1 MVCEERLWL
10 ALSVVNDPGC
20 PLFFGGRL
28 SAHGKGRGVWL
39 KQLVVQTDFDSEFGP
54 SWNRKNGRPALT
66 ELVEPNARCAG
77 SVLPSA
83 PTHSDLEA
91 GHGLM
96 EPEFAAVE
104 RSCGDV
110 RVF

>member
-1 MVCEERLWL
+1 LYETTLGGLLSAPYTALPRCSFRVRVVCEERL
-10 ALSVVNDPGC
+10 S
-20 PLFFGGRL
+20 R
-28 SAHGKGRGVWL
+28 
-39 KQLVVQTDFDSEFGP
+39 
-54 SWNRKNGRPALT
+54 NRKNGRPALT